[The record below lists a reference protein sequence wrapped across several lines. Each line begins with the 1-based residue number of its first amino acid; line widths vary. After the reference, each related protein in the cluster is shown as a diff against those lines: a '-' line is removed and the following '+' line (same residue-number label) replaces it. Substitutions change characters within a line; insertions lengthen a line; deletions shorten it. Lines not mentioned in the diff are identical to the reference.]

1 VTRLEVKITE
11 YPEQVTQPGTYTIKN
26 VKPPQETR
34 YGLTLIL
41 IATNTKGEERS
52 LFVPYAS
59 ETSKRTNL
67 ARLIEGFGNDTD
79 QWINKRI
86 HVTLGTDNK
95 RTIEPATK

>member
-1 VTRLEVKITE
+1 MTRLDVKITE

-41 IATNTKGEERS
+41 IVTSVKGEERS
-52 LFVPYAS
+52 VFVPLSS
-59 ETSKRTNL
+59 EISKRTNL

-79 QWINKRI
+79 QWVNKRI

-95 RTIEPATK
+95 RTIEPVTK

>member
-1 VTRLEVKITE
+1 MTRLDVKITE
-11 YPEQVTQPGTYTIKN
+11 YPEQVTQPGIYTIKN
-26 VKPPQETR
+26 VKPAQETR

-41 IATNTKGEERS
+41 IVTSVKGEEHS
-52 LFVPYAS
+52 AFVPFSS
-59 ETSKRTNL
+59 EISKRTNL

>member
-1 VTRLEVKITE
+1 VTRLDVKITE

-41 IATNTKGEERS
+41 IVTSVKGEERS
-52 LFVPYAS
+52 VFVPLSS
-59 ETSKRTNL
+59 EISKRTNL

-79 QWINKRI
+79 QWVNKRI

-95 RTIEPATK
+95 RTIEPVTK